1 MDFGMIMLHS
11 FVKKKKSK
19 QVVIFVELQLIPD
32 NSNLA
37 LTRTKID
44 FLLTYNCN
52 FTFGTGLGPS
62 ITRNSR

>member
-1 MDFGMIMLHS
+1 MR
-11 FVKKKKSK
+11 SK
-19 QVVIFVELQLIPD
+19 QVVIFLELQLTPD

-44 FLLTYNCN
+44 FRLTYNCN
-52 FTFGTGLGPS
+52 FTLGTGLEPS